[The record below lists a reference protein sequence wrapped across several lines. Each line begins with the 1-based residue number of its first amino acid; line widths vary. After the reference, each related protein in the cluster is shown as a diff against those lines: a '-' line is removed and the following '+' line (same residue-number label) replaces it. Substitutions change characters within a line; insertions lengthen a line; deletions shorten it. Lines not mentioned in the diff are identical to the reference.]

1 MLEDTTANP
10 AAGLVMP
17 HPAGGST
24 GGYGI
29 PSAGRAP
36 LPSASE
42 CKFGTAT
49 AACRGWPSWF
59 SLEAA
64 ADELRS
70 VETPS
75 EFLRVCVLAQ
85 LWLICL
91 AGEGVSAWR
100 WGYKLKRI
108 SDTIRSGSMQR
119 RPSAMAHS
127 ESQGLEKRE
136 VIMMKC
142 TQRWSS
148 PRLGRY
154 AMLRLTIG
162 SLR

>member
-42 CKFGTAT
+42 CPFGTAT

-70 VETPS
+70 VETIRVS
-75 EFLRVCVLAQ
+75 TRIIVAHLSHRRRRVGVAVGLQAETHLRHHPLWQHAAPPLCHGAQ
-85 LWLICL
+85 
-91 AGEGVSAWR
+91 
-100 WGYKLKRI
+100 
-108 SDTIRSGSMQR
+108 
-119 RPSAMAHS
+119 
-127 ESQGLEKRE
+127 
-136 VIMMKC
+136 
-142 TQRWSS
+142 
-148 PRLGRY
+148 
-154 AMLRLTIG
+154 
-162 SLR
+162 

>member
-42 CKFGTAT
+42 CPFGTAT

-75 EFLRVCVLAQ
+75 EFLRVC
-85 LWLICL
+85 WHNC
-91 AGEGVSAWR
+91 GSSVSQA
-100 WGYKLKRI
+100 KAC
-108 SDTIRSGSMQR
+108 R
-119 RPSAMAHS
+119 RGGGATS
-127 ESQGLEKRE
+127 
-136 VIMMKC
+136 
-142 TQRWSS
+142 
-148 PRLGRY
+148 
-154 AMLRLTIG
+154 
-162 SLR
+162 